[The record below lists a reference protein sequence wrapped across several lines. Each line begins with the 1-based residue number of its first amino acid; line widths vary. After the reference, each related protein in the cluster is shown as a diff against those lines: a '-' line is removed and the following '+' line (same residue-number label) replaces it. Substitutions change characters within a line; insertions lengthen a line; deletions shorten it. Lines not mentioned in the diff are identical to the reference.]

1 MASVGPVPAISP
13 QIPRLATQ
21 VLADNI
27 ASFPAVMIGGA
38 RAVGKTTTAAN
49 FAASFVSLDEP
60 SVREPFLANP
70 DVVLKT
76 YEEPVLL
83 DEWQLVPELLG
94 AVKRAVDADS
104 SPGRFILAGSAAP
117 KPGSTQWA
125 GTGRIVNMQMYPLTQ
140 SEIHSLDQS
149 DLEHRR
155 TFLNSILDGRLD
167 DVNVDYLSTKSIDD
181 YVQDILTSG
190 FPFLNSREFDDH
202 ARADWLE
209 SYLRSVTQRDI
220 LDVNA
225 RVQPASFER
234 YVHAYLAVAGTYAS
248 EQTLLDAASISRA
261 TATTY
266 RDLLRRLYFT
276 QDVLPFESNEIARIT
291 KSPKHMV
298 LDASFLGSRAVDF
311 LQNGNLLGRALEVFV
326 HMQLVP
332 ISHLRPNRFRIYQ
345 LRKQN
350 TGAEIDFVLE
360 TSTGGVVAIEVKA
373 NATSHQKDAR
383 HLVRLRD
390 QLGERFIAGLVL
402 NTSRGVKQLDHQ
414 IYAAPI
420 SCLWN

>member
-1 MASVGPVPAISP
+1 MPTIPH
-13 QIPRLATQ
+13 IPRHATQ

-38 RAVGKTTTAAN
+38 RAVGKTTTAAS

-76 YEEPVLL
+76 YQEPVLL

-94 AVKRAVDADS
+94 AVKRAVDSDS

-125 GTGRIVNMQMYPLTQ
+125 GTGRIVNMHMYPLTQ
-140 SEIHSLDQS
+140 GEIHSLDQS
-149 DLEHRR
+149 ELEQRG
-155 TFLNSILDGRLD
+155 TFLRSILKGRLD
-167 DVNVDYLSTKSIDD
+167 DVSVNYLSTKSIDD
-181 YVQDILTSG
+181 YVQNILKSG
-190 FPFLNSREFDDH
+190 FPFLNSRAFDDD

-209 SYLRSVTQRDI
+209 SYLASITQRDI

-225 RVQPASFER
+225 RVQPASFDR

-248 EQTLLDAASISRA
+248 EQTLLEAASISRV
-261 TATTY
+261 TATNY
-266 RDLLRRLYFT
+266 HDLLKRIYFA
-276 QDVLPFESNEIARIT
+276 QDVLPFESNELSRIT
-291 KSPKHMV
+291 KAAKHMI
-298 LDASFLGSRAVDF
+298 LDASFLGSKASDF

-326 HMQLVP
+326 HMQLIP
-332 ISHLRPNRFRIYQ
+332 ISHLRPNRFRIHQ
-345 LRKQN
+345 LRKLN
-350 TGAEIDFVLE
+350 SGSEIDFILE
-360 TSTGGVVAIEVKA
+360 ANTGGVVAIEVKA
-373 NATSHQKDAR
+373 NATSQQKDAR

-390 QLGERFIAGLVL
+390 QLGDRFIAGLVL
-402 NTSRGVKQLDHQ
+402 NTSRGVKQLDDR

-420 SCLWN
+420 SCLWD